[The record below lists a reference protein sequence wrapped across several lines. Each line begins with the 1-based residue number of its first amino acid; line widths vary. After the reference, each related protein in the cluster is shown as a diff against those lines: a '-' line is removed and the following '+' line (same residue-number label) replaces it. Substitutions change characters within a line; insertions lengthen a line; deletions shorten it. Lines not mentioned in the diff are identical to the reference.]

1 MKNLHKPLIYTCIAM
16 MIYSIVACAQALP
29 MLSLKL
35 DDMSSFN
42 EQRGN
47 WTIVGNVL
55 MDPTVDV
62 GHKTG
67 PAENPITDG
76 KHQAV
81 TFEPGVGVL
90 LNINSAEKKSHLVTK
105 WKHGDIDISVEV
117 MLPKGS
123 NSGIYLQGR
132 YEVQLF
138 DSWGKENAI
147 FLDMGGIYENFE
159 KDPEKKFIGQAPLIN
174 ASKAAGVWQTLKI
187 SFQAPRFDSN
197 GKKISN
203 AIFKSVELNGKK
215 IQDQVELP
223 WTTGAPI
230 ENNEKAKGPLM
241 IQGDHGP
248 VAFRNFRY
256 RMLPDPK

>member
-1 MKNLHKPLIYTCIAM
+1 MKNAIKPLAYIGMATI
-16 MIYSIVACAQALP
+16 IISIVACTQVPP
-29 MLSLKL
+29 MMDLKF

-42 EQRGN
+42 KQNGN
-47 WTIVGNVL
+47 WSIVGNVS

-67 PAENPITDG
+67 QGENLITDQM
-76 KHQAV
+76 HQAV
-81 TFEPGVGVL
+81 TFEPGVGIL
-90 LNINSAEKKSHLVTK
+90 LNMNSAEKKSHLVTK
-105 WKHGDIDISVEV
+105 WEHGDIDLITEV

-138 DSWGKENAI
+138 DSWKVEDAK

-159 KDPEKKFIGQAPLIN
+159 KEPEKKFIGQAPLVN
-174 ASKAAGVWQTLKI
+174 AAKAPGVWQTLKV

-230 ENNEKAKGPLM
+230 ENNETAKGPIK

-256 RMLPDPK
+256 RMLPDAE